1 MKPKPV
7 ERVEAPSIEEREAI
21 TRSPAWGDWPG
32 ETWKARQALE
42 DFWAQ
47 GATRSLD
54 SLMKGYQERF
64 ARGEKVPC
72 TGRLTLTRWRKQFG
86 WDERIRLRDSERHAG
101 LVDEF
106 GVPIRRSHT
115 IAKKEEDD
123 AKFDEEVGQTLK
135 VLRARRDDPKTP
147 ASSLPPICNLISVI
161 LGRPFG
167 ERTGDDMV
175 LLPPGQPPLTF
186 QEDEYLAAQMNLAI
200 QNALKDIMRRREEV
214 RRTSP
219 IAPLALLDEEA
230 AGG

>member
-1 MKPKPV
+1 MD
-7 ERVEAPSIEEREAI
+7 RVEAPSIEEREAI

-32 ETWKARQALE
+32 ESSKARQALE
-42 DFWAQ
+42 DYWAM
-47 GATRSLD
+47 GATRSITKL
-54 SLMKGYQERF
+54 LRNYEIAKG
-64 ARGEKVPC
+64 RGEEVP
-72 TGRLTLTRWRKQFG
+72 GSSSATLTKWRRAFS
-86 WDERIRLRDSERHAG
+86 WADRIRLRESERHAG

-115 IAKKEEDD
+115 IAKKEEED

-135 VLRARRDDPKTP
+135 VLRARRDDLKTSASALP
-147 ASSLPPICNLISVI
+147 AICRLIADI

-167 ERTGDDMV
+167 ERVGDDMV
-175 LLPPGQPPLTF
+175 SLPPGQPPLTF

-214 RRTSP
+214 QRTSP